1 MIALKHV
8 LVATDFGAPS
18 LAAFDYAR
26 AFARTFGAK
35 VSLMHVVRKEA
46 DLDRVQRQLETMLG
60 DGLRDGGSQALAV
73 VAPRPA
79 DALLAYA
86 ENNDVDL
93 IVAGTH
99 GIEGLADF
107 FMGSVAQQLVR
118 RGSCPVL
125 TLRCTTEH
133 YVSEPVAAA
142 PALF

>member
-8 LVATDFGAPS
+8 LVATDFGSPS
-18 LAAFDYAR
+18 LAAFEYAR
-26 AFARTFGAK
+26 AFAQTFGAK

-46 DLDRVQRQLETMLG
+46 DLDRAWRDLEEMLG
-60 DGLRDGGSQALAV
+60 ASLRHGGAQAVAV

-79 DALLAYA
+79 EALLDYA
-86 ENNDVDL
+86 QVNDVDL

-125 TLRCTTEH
+125 TLRRTTER
-133 YVSEPVAAA
+133 
-142 PALF
+142 